1 MEVEDMQTEEEKM
14 ELEDN
19 TVGHNLNSSNMFSI
33 YIWYYGHTVEFSKLQ
48 NIVLF
53 LVCLRAGRMF

>member
-19 TVGHNLNSSNMFSI
+19 TVGHNLNSSNICSI
-33 YIWYYGHTVEFSKLQ
+33 YFQ
-48 NIVLF
+48 NIFDTMVTVLS
-53 LVCLRAGRMF
+53 LVSFKI